1 MLQIRSRGLVAA
13 PLEEISDSRRA
24 FLKYGNII
32 GVPLVFVGLLV
43 GAWIGDFQDVGWVT
57 IGILAALAALA
68 WLVDFLAG
76 AAGTRYV
83 GATPRAFWGAALGAV
98 VGMFFGLPGLLLGPF
113 IGAVAGELSTGRG
126 LTQSGRAG
134 LGAWLGLVVAT
145 AAKLALVFLM
155 LGIFLFAVFAT
166 TPG

>member
-1 MLQIRSRGLVAA
+1 MNSIHE
-13 PLEEISDSRRA
+13 P
-24 FLKYGNII
+24 
-32 GVPLVFVGLLV
+32 
-43 GAWIGDFQDVGWVT
+43 W
-57 IGILAALAALA
+57 
-68 WLVDFLAG
+68 
-76 AAGTRYV
+76 
-83 GATPRAFWGAALGAV
+83 